1 MERNN
6 VNKTEV
12 IKLLVD
18 IVLMQE
24 AEIDELRNKIRRIEQ
39 YIETYE
45 TYIKGE

>member
-1 MERNN
+1 MERDN
-6 VNKTEV
+6 VSKTEV

-24 AEIDELRNKIRRIEQ
+24 PELDELREKIRRIEQ

-45 TYIKGE
+45 KYIKGE